1 MEASTIFELA
11 RLRGLEAGCI
21 LVASNAAGQH
31 ERLPD
36 DVLAPHIDAMLR
48 IALDAC
54 VALSGD
60 RT

>member
-1 MEASTIFELA
+1 MEASVIFALA
-11 RLRGLEAGCI
+11 GLRWLEAGCI

-36 DVLAPHIDAMLR
+36 DVLVPHIDAMLR

-54 VALSGD
+54 VVLSGNGP
-60 RT
+60 